1 MTTVITPTSTS
12 ATVLLM
18 CGLPG
23 SGKSTLVRRLKL
35 SSMDYDKIQVIDY
48 DHIATEIEQS
58 TATQQSSH
66 HPAQEQIIFG
76 SNDLE
81 AWRQSRIDA
90 LHKLKDTLQSHFTS
104 DVITNKSLLVVMD
117 DNFHLKSMRREIF
130 RSCQE
135 VSADHK
141 STIGFVTLFV
151 STPLEVCIERNK
163 QREGKHRV
171 PDAVIQK
178 MAAIIEPPDPSKTY
192 GSFEKIYLTMNNHD
206 RADDEVLEQIHR
218 RLKESLSSPIPPK
231 YEVSP
236 EEIAQLESERA
247 RQRED
252 TLKCEL
258 QRLDQLL
265 RKLVGAVGR
274 VDKSK
279 TKLANEARKQIL
291 DRSKHDGIRND
302 GSLVRDFTCLIEIDA
317 YSENDVGSH
326 LVTSIAEAFDAFTM
340 NP

>member
-1 MTTVITPTSTS
+1 
-12 ATVLLM
+12 
-18 CGLPG
+18 
-23 SGKSTLVRRLKL
+23 
-35 SSMDYDKIQVIDY
+35 MDYDKIQVIDY

-58 TATQQSSH
+58 TATQQSPH
-66 HPAQEQIIFG
+66 HPAQEQLIFG

-104 DVITNKSLLVVMD
+104 DVITNKSLLVVID

-163 QREGKHRV
+163 QRQGKHRV

-231 YEVSP
+231 CEVSA

-279 TKLANEARKQIL
+279 TKLANEARKKIL
-291 DRSKHDGIRND
+291 DRSKRDGIRND
-302 GSLVRDFTCLIEIDA
+302 SSLVRDFSCLIEIEA
-317 YSENDVGSH
+317 YSENDVDSH
-326 LVTSIAEAFDAFTM
+326 LVTSIAKAFDAFTT

>member
-1 MTTVITPTSTS
+1 
-12 ATVLLM
+12 
-18 CGLPG
+18 
-23 SGKSTLVRRLKL
+23 
-35 SSMDYDKIQVIDY
+35 MDYDKIQVIDY

-58 TATQQSSH
+58 TATKQSSH
-66 HPAQEQIIFG
+66 HPAQEQLIFG
-76 SNDLE
+76 SNGLE
-81 AWRQSRIDA
+81 AWRQSRINA

-104 DVITNKSLLVVMD
+104 DVFTDKSLLVVMD
-117 DNFHLKSMRREIF
+117 DNFHLKSMRREMF
-130 RSCQE
+130 RACQE
-135 VSADHK
+135 VSADHN

-163 QREGKHRV
+163 QRQGKHRV

-206 RADDEVLEQIHR
+206 RADDEVLEQIHKCM
-218 RLKESLSSPIPPK
+218 KESLSSPIPPK
-231 YEVSP
+231 HEVSA
-236 EEIAQLESERA
+236 EEIAQLESEKA
-247 RQRED
+247 RQREN
-252 TLKCEL
+252 TLNCEL

-291 DRSKHDGIRND
+291 DRSKRDGIRND
-302 GSLVRDFTCLIEIDA
+302 GSLVRDFYCLIEIDA
-317 YSENDVGSH
+317 YSENDVDSH
-326 LVTSIAEAFDAFTM
+326 LVTSIAKAFDAFTM